1 MYNIIFPR
9 KYKSQKIQLIKLIK
23 INKIFYILQ
32 NTELNSEV
40 RKLQRTLYDINT
52 WECDICRRW
61 RINKRDQACQTIFNN
76 APQLFTMNNEIIEVS
91 KNIK

>member
-1 MYNIIFPR
+1 MYNIIF
-9 KYKSQKIQLIKLIK
+9 LILKNIIDQIIYIIK
-23 INKIFYILQ
+23 INNKIFLQ

-76 APQLFTMNNEIIEVS
+76 TPQLFTMNNEIIEVN